1 MTDKSIPH
9 VLIAAGGTGGHMF
22 PAQALSEGMLK
33 RGWRVSLST
42 DDRGQKFAQGFPRSV
57 HMHKLTSATFRQGSI
72 MSKLLTPFKILRGV
86 LAAVFLIAR
95 DRPDVVVGFGGYPT
109 IPAVAAAWLT
119 RTPVILHEQNGVLGR
134 VNRLFCR
141 RVNAVA
147 CGTWPTVLPFG
158 VDAVYTG
165 NPVRQSV
172 LDRKAA
178 PYTPPGD
185 WPMNI
190 LVFGGSQ
197 GAQILSDIVPKA
209 VAMLPQDMR
218 QYVRIT
224 QQARKEDIGRVQSSY
239 DLLGIRYEVKPFF
252 GNLSDRISEAQLV
265 ICRAGASTL
274 AELTVIGR
282 PSILIPYSHAASDH
296 QTVNS
301 RSLVDAEAAVAIP
314 ESLLTPQS
322 LAEMIITILGNPDGA
337 NQMAVSALSV
347 GAPDAIERLMK
358 LVEQTAAKVPN

>member
-1 MTDKSIPH
+1 
-9 VLIAAGGTGGHMF
+9 
-22 PAQALSEGMLK
+22 
-33 RGWRVSLST
+33 
-42 DDRGQKFAQGFPRSV
+42 
-57 HMHKLTSATFRQGSI
+57 
-72 MSKLLTPFKILRGV
+72 
-86 LAAVFLIAR
+86 
-95 DRPDVVVGFGGYPT
+95 
-109 IPAVAAAWLT
+109 
-119 RTPVILHEQNGVLGR
+119 
-134 VNRLFCR
+134 
-141 RVNAVA
+141 
-147 CGTWPTVLPFG
+147 
-158 VDAVYTG
+158 
-165 NPVRQSV
+165 
-172 LDRKAA
+172 
-178 PYTPPGD
+178 
-185 WPMNI
+185 MNI

-282 PSILIPYSHAASDH
+282 PSILIPYPHAASDH

-301 RSLVDAEAAVAIP
+301 RSFVDAEAAVAIP